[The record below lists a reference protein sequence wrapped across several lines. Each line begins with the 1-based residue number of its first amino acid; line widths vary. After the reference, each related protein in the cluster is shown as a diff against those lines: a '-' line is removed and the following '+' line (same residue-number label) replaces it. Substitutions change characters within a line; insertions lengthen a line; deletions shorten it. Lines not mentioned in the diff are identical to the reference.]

1 MDFTYTDEQQAVR
14 DMVRA
19 FARNEIAPI
28 ADECDRSESFSYD
41 TWRRLAELGV
51 INMNFPQ
58 DCGGSE
64 AGMLA
69 MCLAVEEV
77 CYHDSSYGPVFTA
90 QQTCCRHILRY
101 ANEPQ
106 RSQWIE
112 EYVLP
117 ISRGVAFGATALTE
131 PNSSSSDAASMST
144 FARRDGD
151 EWVINGNKMY
161 STAAGLEGAKFVIVW
176 AIVDKQTRKSG
187 LFLVPYGTPGFTVGS
202 KLHKMGMR
210 AADTRELFFTDCR
223 IPAAHILNGGA
234 AGQASPFKSDTQYH
248 SKLFLASN
256 AIGLQRYCLDQA
268 IDFAKQR
275 KTWGVPLSE
284 RQRIQG
290 WIAEM
295 VADIQ
300 ISTLLR
306 DRAAVLY
313 EAGTLSAADSAI
325 LKYVSAENAVKASH
339 YASEIFGGMGYMDGV
354 GVSRRYRDA
363 KGLTIIQGGSTLFKW
378 IIAQETLREAG

>member
-1 MDFTYTDEQQAVR
+1 MDFAYTEEQLAVR
-14 DMVRA
+14 DMVRN
-19 FARNEIAPI
+19 FATKEIAPI
-28 ADECDRSESFSYD
+28 ADQCDRDEAFSYD
-41 TWRRLAELGV
+41 TWRKLAELGV
-51 INMNFPQ
+51 VNMNFPEEG
-58 DCGGSE
+58 GGSD

-69 MCLAVEEV
+69 MCLAIEEV
-77 CYHDSSYGPVFTA
+77 SYYDSSYGPVFTA
-90 QQTCCRHILRY
+90 QQSCCRHILRY

-106 RSQWIE
+106 RSKWID

-117 ISRGVAFGATALTE
+117 IAQGVAFGATALTE

-144 FARRDGD
+144 FAYRDGD

-176 AIVDKQTRKSG
+176 AIVDKETRKSE
-187 LFLVPYGTPGFTVGS
+187 LFLVPHGTAGFTVGS

-210 AADTRELFFTDCR
+210 ATDTRELFFTDCR
-223 IPAAHILNGGA
+223 VPAENILNGGKSA
-234 AGQASPFKSDTQYH
+234 QASPFKSDTQYH

-268 IDFAKQR
+268 IEFAKQR
-275 KTWGVPLSE
+275 KTWGVPLAD
-284 RQRIQG
+284 RQMIQG

-295 VADIQ
+295 VADVQ

-313 EAGTLSAADSAI
+313 DRDELSASDSAI
-325 LKYVSAENAVKASH
+325 LKYVCAENAVKASN
-339 YASEIFGGMGYMDGV
+339 YASEIFGGMGYMEGV

-378 IIAQETLREAG
+378 IIAQEKLRETA